1 MSITLEGVVDC
12 LTWYDNLM
20 DILIY
25 TKVGRDL
32 YVRVDKVSLAEA
44 RHSKG
49 FFRSGKILIPVLTA
63 LVALLLITMLALWL
77 LKKKGKKR
85 DYLDADELE
94 ESNRHTELQFFDL
107 RTIIAATDNF
117 SDANKL
123 GQGGFGCVY
132 KVIKPISR
140 YLVVFQYSNSLKVL
154 TEKAVY
160 EY

>member
-1 MSITLEGVVDC
+1 MCYS
-12 LTWYDNLM
+12 
-20 DILIY
+20 
-25 TKVGRDL
+25 
-32 YVRVDKVSLAEA
+32 
-44 RHSKG
+44 
-49 FFRSGKILIPVLTA
+49 
-63 LVALLLITMLALWL
+63 LLICL
-77 LKKKGKKR
+77 LFYDGK

-160 EY
+160 KY